1 MCEGSFI
8 PLMCLFL
15 YNLQTVHAITDPIC
29 EPSILENLRGEIE
42 SDLSKRLDALTGPDI
57 LRQAIK
63 YSVFSGGKL
72 LRPAL
77 TLLSCEAAGGT
88 RCDALAAGS
97 ALELIHCFSLVHDD
111 LPAMDDDKLRRGQPT
126 LHVQAGEAM
135 AILAGDAMMSLAFQW
150 ITDEQQDISRGH
162 QLTQELADA
171 TTRMIV
177 GQVYDTL
184 GGFPK
189 DSTPTQK
196 LKLTHQNKTA
206 ALIRAACRMGGIC
219 ADSSD
224 DQLNALTIYGEAIG
238 LMFQIVDDL
247 LDVTQSTEHVGKAT
261 NKDQQAGKLTCPSV
275 LGHDESIAQV
285 QQLRN
290 EAKKAIAQ
298 LGKPAQPL
306 IELCDYLAVRTK

>member
-1 MCEGSFI
+1 MS
-8 PLMCLFL
+8 LVL
-15 YNLQTVHAITDPIC
+15 YNHLAVHAIIDPIC
-29 EPSILENLRGEIE
+29 EPSILEELRGEIE
-42 SDLSKRLDALTGPDI
+42 SDLSRRLDTLVGPDS
-57 LRQAIK
+57 LQEAIR
-63 YSVFSGGKL
+63 YAVLNGGKR

-77 TLLSCEAAGGT
+77 TLLSCQAVGGS
-88 RCDALAAGS
+88 RSDALAAGS
-97 ALELIHCFSLVHDD
+97 ALELIHSFSLVHDD
-111 LPAMDDDKLRRGQPT
+111 LPAMDDDELRRGRPT

-150 ITDEQQDISRGH
+150 ITDKQQDMSKGNK
-162 QLTQELADA
+162 LTQELADA

-184 GGFPK
+184 GGFPA
-189 DSTPTQK
+189 DSTPAQK

-219 ADSSD
+219 ADSSE
-224 DQLNALTIYGEAIG
+224 DQLNALTTYGEAIG

-261 NKDQQAGKLTCPSV
+261 NKDQQAGKLTCPSI
-275 LGHDESIAQV
+275 LGPDESKAQV

-290 EAKKAIAQ
+290 EAKKAIAL
-298 LGKPAQPL
+298 LGKPANPL